1 MKTYRDIYYKYIT
14 VSMVGAVILGILMGV
29 TKINRMYLVAGI
41 ALWLILNTAFWFLM
55 AKNREKRLMNLYRD
69 CNISEYIDEY
79 EAIDQRFPKFGDDF
93 DHNSVR
99 LNLAAGLHA
108 HGEFS
113 EMKRV
118 LDMVRPSKGTDLR
131 DLVQRVCYHND
142 LALYYIERG
151 ELGAAEAELTECY
164 PLFELSAFK
173 EPKRSEYLD
182 ATERIYETIQLKR
195 GNYEGLDKRFANWI
209 RDVEDPLQ
217 KVACSYRLG
226 ELYYNHDMIDEAKK
240 QFEFVVK
247 YGGDTFFAER
257 AADVLKLK
265 GSHKAKL

>member
-14 VSMVGAVILGILMGV
+14 LCMVGAIILGILLGV
-29 TKINRMYLVAGI
+29 TQINKVYLIIGI
-41 ALWLILNTAFWFLM
+41 AVWVIANTAFWFWM
-55 AKNREKRLMNLYRD
+55 AKNREKRLANMYNE
-69 CNISEYIDEY
+69 CKISEFIDEY
-79 EAIDQRFPKFGDDF
+79 EAINARFPKFGDF
-93 DHNSVR
+93 MERNAVR

-118 LDMVRPSKGTDLR
+118 LDSIKISQGTDLK
-131 DLVQRVCYHND
+131 DLIQRVTYHND
-142 LALYYIERG
+142 YALYYIERG

-164 PLFELSAFK
+164 PLFDLSAFK
-173 EPKRSEYLD
+173 EPKRSECFD
-182 ATERIYETIQLKR
+182 ATERVYATIQLKR
-195 GNYEGLDKRFANWI
+195 GNYDGLDKRFANWI
-209 RDVEDPLQ
+209 MEVEEPLQ

-226 ELYYNHDMIDEAKK
+226 EIYYNHDMVDEAKK

-257 AADVLKLK
+257 AAEALKLK
-265 GSHKAKL
+265 GNHKAKL